1 MDRACGAVSSEETCW
16 LCDDL
21 TAWNRVT
28 SALGLELEESRP
40 GMLLLR
46 CSFRMEGSSEQ
57 VTGVRPVT
65 AVRRASFRASWLLRH
80 HPCIQYV
87 IVSYPTS
94 VNPPVEETP
103 FQIHLRPQSST
114 TISRRLRGL
123 HIKET
128 SSARLDM
135 RGFDTVIGLEVLY
148 IDVSEI
154 NEHFAGSI
162 NELIEHNLTTLKK
175 VDIREFRGTLH
186 GLIMLENL
194 VACECLSL
202 WSAVREGRIP
212 DMEAM
217 VSLMRVSTTLKE
229 VTAHPILQKHLALIA
244 KALETNHTLTKLS
257 LNVGQCSSIVEL
269 FRSLELN
276 KFLKELHLLGPW
288 TEPYLKILSS
298 VLASSRSNA
307 EQIILSDIGE
317 LSLVSVSA
325 LCNDLTCNKRINHF
339 IVTVKQEPDARVTLL
354 CETIKKNRYIK
365 IIIISIENVD
375 SAKEILHALTV
386 NTAVT
391 FLRITFRV
399 ATNEETTE
407 VFSDML
413 SRNSAITGLSLC
425 LEGQDAQRF
434 IDSIS
439 KAMSRNRLIVSFDSH
454 VNHRNYVPSSILESV
469 RRNKGALHRAVEFVL
484 QRRDDRRGAE
494 CFERFVGRPCM
505 MTHLAEVGGITD
517 AEARLKV
524 VAAED
529 RIREKYFVLTG
540 IVRHSIVC
548 WPADVTQIDALSP
561 DCWRA
566 IARFLWLNDVSSE

>member
-1 MDRACGAVSSEETCW
+1 MDEV
-16 LCDDL
+16 
-21 TAWNRVT
+21 
-28 SALGLELEESRP
+28 SAL
-40 GMLLLR
+40 
-46 CSFRMEGSSEQ
+46 
-57 VTGVRPVT
+57 
-65 AVRRASFRASWLLRH
+65 
-80 HPCIQYV
+80 
-87 IVSYPTS
+87 
-94 VNPPVEETP
+94 
-103 FQIHLRPQSST
+103 
-114 TISRRLRGL
+114 
-123 HIKET
+123 
-128 SSARLDM
+128 
-135 RGFDTVIGLEVLY
+135 
-148 IDVSEI
+148 
-154 NEHFAGSI
+154 
-162 NELIEHNLTTLKK
+162 
-175 VDIREFRGTLH
+175 
-186 GLIMLENL
+186 
-194 VACECLSL
+194 CECLRVNKSL
-202 WSAVREGRIP
+202 KLHFLLIDDGSEEERTYLAQQLLA
-212 DMEAM
+212 DNCYD
-217 VSLMRVSTTLKE
+217 RV
-229 VTAHPILQKHLALIA
+229 Q
-244 KALETNHTLTKLS
+244 
-257 LNVGQCSSIVEL
+257 
-269 FRSLELN
+269 
-276 KFLKELHLLGPW
+276 LGPW

-317 LSLVSVSA
+317 LSLVS
-325 LCNDLTCNKRINHF
+325 
-339 IVTVKQEPDARVTLL
+339 QEPDARVTLL

-375 SAKEILHALTV
+375 SAKEILHALIV

-413 SRNSAITGLSLC
+413 SRNSAITGLSLW

-434 IDSIS
+434 MDSIS